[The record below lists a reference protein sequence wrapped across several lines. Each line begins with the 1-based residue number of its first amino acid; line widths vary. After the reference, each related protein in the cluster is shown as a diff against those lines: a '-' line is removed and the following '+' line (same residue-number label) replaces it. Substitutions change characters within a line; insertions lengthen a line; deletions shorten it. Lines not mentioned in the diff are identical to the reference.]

1 MRGVRDEFAPRVVQ
15 LRKANAHALE
25 RVGKPAQLAAAR
37 VAHGRVEAPAR
48 DPVGSPLE
56 PPNAAREEP
65 CTPVAKQQGDQQGN
79 TRGDQQAALHLMD
92 ARKLVLER
100 VGQKES
106 GRTARHEDG
115 RLRVAPAAPFHRPV
129 LGALPQQR
137 ADGDRVGLDVLG
149 QRRAARVPEH
159 LQERLGL
166 RRKQRYQQHTR
177 VRAGRGVLDEVL
189 LVDRRSRDPEGEVCP
204 GLLELRG
211 PRLDQAVLKGGN
223 DRLVDD
229 TERHCDDD
237 QERQA
242 ELCSDAAKRATH
254 LRKR

>member
-1 MRGVRDEFAPRVVQ
+1 LDGEPARVQSREVEQIGGELRQPRNLFVHRGEELPPGRLVQLLIRQQLQEAAEREERRAQLMRGVRDEFAPRVVQ

-25 RVGKPAQLAAAR
+25 RVGKPAQLPAAR

-56 PPNAAREEP
+56 PPNAARKEP
-65 CTPVAKQQGDQQGN
+65 CTPVAKQQGDQQGS

-115 RLRVAPAAPFHRPV
+115 RLRVAPVAPFHRPA
-129 LGALPQQR
+129 LGALPEQR

-149 QRRAARVPEH
+149 QRRAA
-159 LQERLGL
+159 
-166 RRKQRYQQHTR
+166 
-177 VRAGRGVLDEVL
+177 
-189 LVDRRSRDPEGEVCP
+189 
-204 GLLELRG
+204 
-211 PRLDQAVLKGGN
+211 
-223 DRLVDD
+223 
-229 TERHCDDD
+229 
-237 QERQA
+237 
-242 ELCSDAAKRATH
+242 
-254 LRKR
+254 